1 MENNWHEK
9 LFDFSSNPSY
19 ITITC
24 VGIEPRTTGCKS
36 DTLTRDYLPA
46 LKSMV
51 NIILK
56 YVTLNTT
63 HAFNR
68 SPIFVS
74 GSLSVSIIGYGV
86 PFLSYYMRVLL
97 IDLHK
102 YGKPSVPQFDFNKTR
117 SETPARAPE
126 RVPVFQN
133 AFHWS
138 RIVAHSACHTMA
150 SRWKRSR
157 SVLFGHFR
165 TFDRWFDIHGLF
177 NAGYISRERA

>member
-56 YVTLNTT
+56 YVTLK
-63 HAFNR
+63 
-68 SPIFVS
+68 
-74 GSLSVSIIGYGV
+74 G
-86 PFLSYYMRVLL
+86 
-97 IDLHK
+97 
-102 YGKPSVPQFDFNKTR
+102 
-117 SETPARAPE
+117 
-126 RVPVFQN
+126 
-133 AFHWS
+133 AFH
-138 RIVAHSACHTMA
+138 
-150 SRWKRSR
+150 RWRHEY
-157 SVLFGHFR
+157 VLKLDPICSG
-165 TFDRWFDIHGLF
+165 I
-177 NAGYISRERA
+177 IK

>member
-86 PFLSYYMRVLL
+86 PLLSYYMRVLL

-102 YGKPSVPQFDFNKTR
+102 YGKPLEKIPLG
-117 SETPARAPE
+117 P
-126 RVPVFQN
+126 
-133 AFHWS
+133 
-138 RIVAHSACHTMA
+138 
-150 SRWKRSR
+150 
-157 SVLFGHFR
+157 FR
-165 TFDRWFDIHGLF
+165 TFSDIWSMIRHSRFIQRWLH
-177 NAGYISRERA
+177 ISWTRVIQDNVSLAWTNLSKARLNCVDGTALASSGSWR